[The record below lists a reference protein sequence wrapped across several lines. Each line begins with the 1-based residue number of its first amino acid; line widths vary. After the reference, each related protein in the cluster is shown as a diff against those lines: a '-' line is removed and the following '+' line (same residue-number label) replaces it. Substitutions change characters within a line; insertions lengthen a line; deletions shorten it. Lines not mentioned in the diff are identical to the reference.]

1 MGGPILPNFTFQATA
16 DRERRWDSLS
26 RRAEALVFDVPPFVC
41 LAVIVLLMKM
51 RFLLPTLAAL
61 AFSAPASAQDLVP
74 DAVPAASPPPEEAP
88 LIDEWEGIVNID
100 VSVLVPD
107 YREPWNSGQPSG
119 GSGTGFLIGK
129 NRFLTNAHVV
139 SNATKLVIRTTNDPE
154 PHPARVVH
162 VAHDCDLAIIEA
174 ENGSHFENLKP
185 LTFGGIPK
193 LNTEVIAV
201 GYPIGGDRISV
212 TRGVVSRIDFRPF
225 SHTQVDSH
233 LAIQVD
239 AAINPGNSGGPVI
252 QSGKVVGVAFQ
263 GFSGRVAQNVGYIIP
278 VPVVERFLKDVE
290 DGRYDH
296 YVDLAVS
303 DFAIENSAQRKALGL
318 NGGGIGVMIADVE
331 PAGSA
336 GDILKRGDVL
346 LAMDDN
352 PVFNNG
358 LIRFEGELMDM
369 NEVVERKFA
378 GDKLKLSY
386 QRDGKKIETEV
397 TLKRFDPY
405 VKLGEQYDQ
414 RPRYIV
420 YAGLV
425 FQPMDKNL
433 MDSHQIADRA
443 ANYMFDNF
451 LTEKLYVERPEPVLL
466 TTILADEVNTYLTP
480 YAQSVVD
487 EINGV
492 KIKSLKDVKKALAK
506 KGDKPGFVII
516 KLLDKGR
523 PLVLKRDFADAAHP
537 RIMKTYNI
545 PEDAYLG
552 AD

>member
-1 MGGPILPNFTFQATA
+1 
-16 DRERRWDSLS
+16 
-26 RRAEALVFDVPPFVC
+26 
-41 LAVIVLLMKM
+41 MKM
-51 RFLLPTLAAL
+51 RFLIPISAAL
-61 AFSAPASAQDLVP
+61 AFTAAASAQELVP
-74 DAVPAASPPPEEAP
+74 DTVPAASPPPIEAP
-88 LIDEWEGIVNID
+88 LIDEWEGIVNIE

-139 SNATKLVIRTTNDPE
+139 SNASKLVIRTTNDPE
-154 PHPARVVH
+154 PHPARVVF

-174 ENGSHFENLKP
+174 EDGSHFDKLKP

-290 DGRYDH
+290 DGTYDH

-346 LAMDDN
+346 LSMDDN

-378 GDKLKLSY
+378 GDKLKLAY
-386 QRDGKKIETEV
+386 QRDGKKTETEV

-414 RPRYIV
+414 RPRYVV

-433 MDSHQIADRA
+433 MDAHQIADRA

-466 TTILADEVNTYLTP
+466 TTILADEVNTYITP

-492 KIKSLKDVKKALAK
+492 KIKSLKDVKDALAK
-506 KGDKPGFVII
+506 KGEKPGFVVI
-516 KLLDKGR
+516 KLLEKGR

-537 RIMKTYNI
+537 RIMQTYNI
-545 PEDAYLG
+545 TEDAYLG